1 MCAGWSV
8 DPRVGRAP
16 PRDRCIIVETP
27 PGSSVDD
34 PRATATPRNFTP
46 HYLPVICPPEI
57 TNAEVRVWVI
67 VYEERTVAA
76 LMPVKILV
84 LHHAVLKKL
93 LYKKICA
100 HNIVHILYSCCN
112 NVKCSVEW
120 NNILMLRLW
129 SRVRIKVVDRIW
141 GKGYG

>member
-1 MCAGWSV
+1 MLRGENVLYSATSSPALCTMSGRPFNYHVLVGPWTRGSDLAMCAGWSV

-57 TNAEVRVWVI
+57 TNAEVRVWV
-67 VYEERTVAA
+67 
-76 LMPVKILV
+76 MF
-84 LHHAVLKKL
+84 
-93 LYKKICA
+93 
-100 HNIVHILYSCCN
+100 
-112 NVKCSVEW
+112 
-120 NNILMLRLW
+120 
-129 SRVRIKVVDRIW
+129 KV
-141 GKGYG
+141 

>member
-1 MCAGWSV
+1 MLRGENVLYSATSSPALCTMSGRPFNYHVLVGPWTRGSDLTVCVLVGPWTRGSDLAMCAGWSV

-57 TNAEVRVWVI
+57 TNAEVRVWV
-67 VYEERTVAA
+67 
-76 LMPVKILV
+76 MVKV
-84 LHHAVLKKL
+84 
-93 LYKKICA
+93 
-100 HNIVHILYSCCN
+100 
-112 NVKCSVEW
+112 
-120 NNILMLRLW
+120 
-129 SRVRIKVVDRIW
+129 W
-141 GKGYG
+141 GSI